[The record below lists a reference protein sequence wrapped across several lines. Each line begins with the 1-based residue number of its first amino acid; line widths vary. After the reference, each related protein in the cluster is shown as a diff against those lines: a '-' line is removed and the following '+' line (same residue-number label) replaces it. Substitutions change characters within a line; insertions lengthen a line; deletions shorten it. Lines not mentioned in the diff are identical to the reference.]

1 MVPVTNEHASNFSL
15 QNKSVKQNNIHEQSG
30 NRTAQEQTLESVF
43 HWAPS
48 TRYQY
53 NQYIDK
59 FLLFCQELDQPYQ
72 TVGDHIIAEYL
83 GSLAAS
89 SDRPKSK
96 INGTLAALTSFH
108 EAFDVYPVS
117 PNIRKLANAVV
128 KSSTVKPML
137 QTPNMPIKSCINLFQ
152 SWPRNLELSRS
163 QLRMKC
169 VCLLASTLM
178 LRPSDLAPKSLIFD
192 SSDGSSHKSVFS
204 EQQIHFDEN
213 GGMDILFHGIKN
225 DYDRDGFKVHLPAAS
240 ECKMFVKTRKLVP
253 V

>member
-1 MVPVTNEHASNFSL
+1 MLVTSPYFPL

-30 NRTAQEQTLESVF
+30 NRTAQEQTLESVCLESVWRQKLQRLNWSHRAVEQCIF

-53 NQYIDK
+53 NQYIEK

-83 GSLAAS
+83 GSLADS

-96 INGTLAALTSFH
+96 INGTLAALTSFY

-128 KSSTVKPML
+128 KSRTVKPML
-137 QTPNMPIKSCINLFQ
+137 QTPNMPIKPFINLFQ
-152 SWPRNLELSRS
+152 
-163 QLRMKC
+163 
-169 VCLLASTLM
+169 
-178 LRPSDLAPKSLIFD
+178 
-192 SSDGSSHKSVFS
+192 
-204 EQQIHFDEN
+204 
-213 GGMDILFHGIKN
+213 
-225 DYDRDGFKVHLPAAS
+225 
-240 ECKMFVKTRKLVP
+240 
-253 V
+253 